1 MGVGVAGQVPE
12 NRQSWRAGRW
22 EKQVLVQE
30 PMAGPLKG
38 AGGGSGLQNA
48 GRNVSILG

>member
-1 MGVGVAGQVPE
+1 M